1 MKAPS
6 RAKYNIATVSFP
18 FEATTLTPSLRSVS
32 FLYEATSAAAPP
44 NRPTFCLYAATQDN
58 AFLVTKTCARLG
70 KRLDSYRF
78 WVMLLHLKGVRFSA
92 SSR

>member
-1 MKAPS
+1 MNAG
-6 RAKYNIATVSFP
+6 A
-18 FEATTLTPSLRSVS
+18 TLTSVAARGK
-32 FLYEATSAAAPP
+32 FRTVPHRRAAAPP
-44 NRPTFCLYAATQDN
+44 IRPTFCLYAATQDN

-70 KRLDSYRF
+70 KRLDLYRF